1 MSSATLWGMLD
12 WSILGPAWLAGL
24 LILTTHVPLGQQVL
38 ARGIIFVDLAIAQL
52 AGLGVI
58 VASTLGWEAQGWQT
72 QLAAVSTAMLGALL
86 LSWSEKHWPQIQ
98 EALIGVL
105 FVLSATG
112 AIVLVSADPHGGEH
126 LKDLLVGQIL
136 WVTSADLVPVAAL
149 YAVVLTLWFGARK
162 RLGALGFYMLFAVMV
177 TVSVQLVGV
186 YLVFASLIIPALATR
201 GMRDRMAALG
211 PFANTATPDAG
222 GTSPGMGDVD
232 HVGSG
237 RSRATQR
244 LALGY
249 ALGAAGYAA
258 GLVLSALF
266 DLPAGAVV
274 VWMLALLG
282 VLVAALLAIGC
293 RLTA

>member
-1 MSSATLWGMLD
+1 
-12 WSILGPAWLAGL
+12 
-24 LILTTHVPLGQQVL
+24 
-38 ARGIIFVDLAIAQL
+38 
-52 AGLGVI
+52 
-58 VASTLGWEAQGWQT
+58 
-72 QLAAVSTAMLGALL
+72 MLGALL
-86 LSWSEKHWPQIQ
+86 LSWSEKHWSQIQ

-136 WVTSADLVPVAAL
+136 WVTPTDLVPVAAL

-177 TVSVQLVGV
+177 TASVQLVGV

-201 GMRDRMAALG
+201 GMRDCMAALG
-211 PFANTATPDAG
+211 SFANTATPDAG
-222 GTSPGMGDVD
+222 GTNPGMG
-232 HVGSG
+232 VGSG

-244 LALGY
+244 LVLGY

-266 DLPAGAVV
+266 DLPAGAVI

-282 VLVAALLAIGC
+282 VLVAALLAVVSPDRLIMSFRAGPRTARCIPPRC
-293 RLTA
+293 RDAGNSHSW